1 MRKTLEDIK
10 RIGHCSPEGFC
21 HAFALSRKDPY
32 LERSRWFRGLHNN
45 LITFIQAALQPL
57 LPSPYFALTG
67 ELIWMEGSER
77 YVDPDVDVLRR
88 GLCGRREDVER
99 GKEGGVATLVA
110 EAEEEPVIVAVPQS
124 PDEERTEPYLEIY
137 ARREGEDRLVTSIE
151 VLSLT
156 NKTLGSEGRQKYLE
170 KQQEIL
176 SGQVNLVE
184 IDLLRGGAHAS
195 AVPLWLAREKA
206 GPFDYHVSVRRFD
219 RPGEFLVYPIPLQRR
234 LPTIRIPLL
243 PGDPSIPI
251 SLQAVFQR
259 ASSRPHAAQY
269 DIGTTQIDPPLT
281 PAQATWASQVLTPA
295 TAAKPNS

>member
-1 MRKTLEDIK
+1 MP
-10 RIGHCSPEGFC
+10 SPFPGM
-21 HAFALSRKDPY
+21 DPY

-45 LITFIQAALQPL
+45 LITFIQEALQPL

-88 GLCGRREDVER
+88 VPIGPREAVQSGE
-99 GKEGGVATLVA
+99 EGGVATLVA
-110 EAEEEPVIVAVPQS
+110 EAEVEPVIVAVPHP

-137 ARREGEDRLVTSIE
+137 ARREGEGEDRLVTSIE
-151 VLSLT
+151 VLSPT

-176 SGQVNLVE
+176 SGQVHLVE
-184 IDLLRGGAHAS
+184 IDLLRGGAHSS

-243 PGDPSIPI
+243 PGDSSIPL

-259 ASSRPHAAQY
+259 AY
-269 DIGTTQIDPPLT
+269 DAGPYHRAVRYREDQIEPPLT
-281 PAQATWASQVLTPA
+281 PAQATWVSQVLVPA
-295 TAAKPNS
+295 TAAQPNH

>member
-1 MRKTLEDIK
+1 MP
-10 RIGHCSPEGFC
+10 SPFPGM
-21 HAFALSRKDPY
+21 DPY
-32 LERSRWFRGLHNN
+32 LERSRWFRGLHNS
-45 LITFIQAALQPL
+45 LVFCLQEALQPL
-57 LPSPYFALTG
+57 LPAPYFALSG

-88 GLCGRREDVER
+88 VPSGPREAVES
-99 GKEGGVATLVA
+99 GEEGGVATLVA
-110 EAEEEPVIVAVPQS
+110 EAEEEPVIVAVPQP

-151 VLSLT
+151 ILSLT

-170 KQQEIL
+170 QQQEIL
-176 SGQVNLVE
+176 SGQVHLVE
-184 IDLLRGGAHAS
+184 IDLLRGGAHSS

-206 GPFDYHVSVRRFD
+206 GPFDYHVSVRRYD

-234 LPTIRIPLL
+234 LPTIRIPLQ

-259 ASSRPHAAQY
+259 AYDAGPYRRAVRYGEDPIDLPLTTAQAAWAAQ
-269 DIGTTQIDPPLT
+269 ILT
-281 PAQATWASQVLTPA
+281 PAARS
-295 TAAKPNS
+295 S

>member
-1 MRKTLEDIK
+1 MP
-10 RIGHCSPEGFC
+10 SPFPGM
-21 HAFALSRKDPY
+21 DPY
-32 LERSRWFRGLHNN
+32 LERSRWFRGLHND
-45 LITFIQAALQPL
+45 LITLIQAAIQPL

-77 YVDPDVDVLRR
+77 HVEPNVDVLRR
-88 GLCGRREDVER
+88 VQGGPREAVES
-99 GKEGGVATLVA
+99 GEEGGVATLVA
-110 EAEEEPVIVAVPQS
+110 EAEDEPIIVTIPQT

-137 ARREGEDRLVTSIE
+137 AQRESEDRLVTSIE
-151 VLSLT
+151 VLSQT
-156 NKTLGSEGRQKYLE
+156 NKTLGSKGRQKYLE

-184 IDLLRGGAHAS
+184 IDLLRGGAHSS

-259 ASSRPHAAQY
+259 AYDAGPYRRAVRYGEDPTDLPLTTAQAAWAAQ
-269 DIGTTQIDPPLT
+269 ILT
-281 PAQATWASQVLTPA
+281 GF
-295 TAAKPNS
+295 

>member
-1 MRKTLEDIK
+1 M
-10 RIGHCSPEGFC
+10 
-21 HAFALSRKDPY
+21 DPY
-32 LERSRWFRGLHNN
+32 LERSRWFRGLRNS
-45 LITFIQAALQPL
+45 LVFCLQEALQPL
-57 LPSPYFALTG
+57 LPAPYFALSG
-67 ELIWMEGSER
+67 ELIWIEGSER

-88 GLCGRREDVER
+88 VPSGPREAVE
-99 GKEGGVATLVA
+99 GGEEGGVATLVA
-110 EAEEEPVIVAVPQS
+110 QTEDEPIVVTVPPS

-176 SGQVNLVE
+176 SGQIHLVE
-184 IDLLRGGAHAS
+184 IDLLRGGAHSS

-234 LPTIRIPLL
+234 LPSIRIPLL

-259 ASSRPHAAQY
+259 AY
-269 DIGTTQIDPPLT
+269 DAGPYRRAVRYREDQIDPPLT
-281 PAQATWASQVLTPA
+281 PAQATWASQVLAPA
-295 TAAKPNS
+295 SAPKPNS

>member
-1 MRKTLEDIK
+1 MP
-10 RIGHCSPEGFC
+10 SPFPGM
-21 HAFALSRKDPY
+21 DPY
-32 LERSRWFRGLHNN
+32 LERSRWFRGLHNS
-45 LITFIQAALQPL
+45 LIFCLQEALQPL
-57 LPSPYFALTG
+57 LPAPYFALSG

-88 GLCGRREDVER
+88 VPSGPREAVES
-99 GKEGGVATLVA
+99 GEEGGVATLVA
-110 EAEEEPVIVAVPQS
+110 QAEDGPIVVTVPQS

-176 SGQVNLVE
+176 SGQVHLVE
-184 IDLLRGGAHAS
+184 IDLLRGGAHSS

-259 ASSRPHAAQY
+259 AY
-269 DIGTTQIDPPLT
+269 DAGPYRRAVRYREDQIDPPLT
-281 PAQATWASQVLTPA
+281 PAQATWASQVLAQAYAP
-295 TAAKPNS
+295 KPNS

>member
-1 MRKTLEDIK
+1 MP
-10 RIGHCSPEGFC
+10 SPFPGM
-21 HAFALSRKDPY
+21 DPY

-45 LITFIQAALQPL
+45 LITFLQEALQPL

-67 ELIWMEGSER
+67 ELIWLEGSER
-77 YVDPDVDVLRR
+77 YVEPDVDVLRPSSVR
-88 GLCGRREDVER
+88 RREDVE
-99 GKEGGVATLVA
+99 GGEEGGVATLVA
-110 EAEEEPVIVAVPQS
+110 QAEEEPIVVTVPQS

-184 IDLLRGGAHAS
+184 IDLLRGGAHSS
-195 AVPLWLAREKA
+195 AVPHWLAREKA

-219 RPGEFLVYPIPLQRR
+219 RPGEFLVHPISLPRR
-234 LPTIRIPLL
+234 LPTVQIPLL
-243 PGDPSIPI
+243 PGDPAIPI

-259 ASSRPHAAQY
+259 AY
-269 DIGTTQIDPPLT
+269 DAGPYRRAVRYGEDSIDPPLT
-281 PAQATWASQVLTPA
+281 TAQAAWAAQILTPA
-295 TAAKPNS
+295 ASSP

>member
-1 MRKTLEDIK
+1 MP
-10 RIGHCSPEGFC
+10 SPFPGM
-21 HAFALSRKDPY
+21 DPY

-45 LITFIQAALQPL
+45 LITFIQEALQPL

-67 ELIWMEGSER
+67 ELIWLEGSER
-77 YVDPDVDVLRR
+77 YVEPDVDVLRPSSV
-88 GLCGRREDVER
+88 RRHEDVE
-99 GKEGGVATLVA
+99 GGEEGGVATLVA
-110 EAEEEPVIVAVPQS
+110 QAEEEPIVVTVPRS

-151 VLSLT
+151 ILSLT

-184 IDLLRGGAHAS
+184 IDLLRGGAHTS
-195 AVPLWLAREKA
+195 SVPHWLAKEKA

-219 RPGEFLVYPIPLQRR
+219 RPGEFLVHPISLPRR
-234 LPTIRIPLL
+234 LPTVQIPLL
-243 PGDPSIPI
+243 PGDPAIPI

-259 ASSRPHAAQY
+259 AY
-269 DIGTTQIDPPLT
+269 DAGPYRRAVRYGEDPIDPPLT
-281 PAQATWASQVLTPA
+281 IAQAAWAAQILMPA
-295 TAAKPNS
+295 ASCP

>member
-1 MRKTLEDIK
+1 MP
-10 RIGHCSPEGFC
+10 SPFPGM
-21 HAFALSRKDPY
+21 DPY
-32 LERSRWFRGLHNN
+32 LERSRWFRGLHNS
-45 LITFIQAALQPL
+45 LIFCLQEALQPL
-57 LPSPYFALTG
+57 LPAPYFALSG
-67 ELIWMEGSER
+67 RADLDGGLR
-77 YVDPDVDVLRR
+77 ALRR
-88 GLCGRREDVER
+88 SRCRCASTGASGPREAVES
-99 GKEGGVATLVA
+99 GEEGGVATLVA
-110 EAEEEPVIVAVPQS
+110 EAEDEPIIVAVPQ
-124 PDEERTEPYLEIY
+124 PPEEERTEPYLEIY

-184 IDLLRGGAHAS
+184 IDLLRGGAHSS

-259 ASSRPHAAQY
+259 AY
-269 DIGTTQIDPPLT
+269 DAGPYRRAVRYGEDPIDPPLT
-281 PAQATWASQVLTPA
+281 TAQAAWAAQILTPA
-295 TAAKPNS
+295 ARSS

>member
-1 MRKTLEDIK
+1 MP
-10 RIGHCSPEGFC
+10 SPFPGM
-21 HAFALSRKDPY
+21 DPY
-32 LERSRWFRGLHNN
+32 LERSRWFRGLHNS
-45 LITFIQAALQPL
+45 LIFCLQEALQPL
-57 LPSPYFALTG
+57 LPAPYFALSG

-88 GLCGRREDVER
+88 VPSGPSEAVES
-99 GKEGGVATLVA
+99 GEEGGVATLVTQA
-110 EAEEEPVIVAVPQS
+110 EDEPIVVTVPQS
-124 PDEERTEPYLEIY
+124 PEEERTEPYLEIY

-184 IDLLRGGAHAS
+184 IDLLRGGAHSS
-195 AVPLWLAREKA
+195 AVPLWLVREKA

-234 LPTIRIPLL
+234 LPAIRIPLL

-259 ASSRPHAAQY
+259 AY
-269 DIGTTQIDPPLT
+269 DAGPYRRAVRYGEDPIDLPLT
-281 PAQATWASQVLTPA
+281 TAQAAWAAQVLTPA
-295 TAAKPNS
+295 ARSS

>member
-1 MRKTLEDIK
+1 MP
-10 RIGHCSPEGFC
+10 SPFPGM
-21 HAFALSRKDPY
+21 DPY
-32 LERSRWFRGLHNN
+32 LERSRWFRGLHND
-45 LITFIQAALQPL
+45 LITLIQAAIQPL

-77 YVDPDVDVLRR
+77 HVEPNVDVLRR
-88 GLCGRREDVER
+88 VQGGPREAVES
-99 GKEGGVATLVA
+99 GEEGGVATLVA
-110 EAEEEPVIVAVPQS
+110 EAEDEPIIVTIPQT

-151 VLSLT
+151 VLSQT

-176 SGQVNLVE
+176 SGQVHLVE
-184 IDLLRGGAHAS
+184 IDLLRGGAHSS

-259 ASSRPHAAQY
+259 AY
-269 DIGTTQIDPPLT
+269 DAGPYRRAVRYGEDPVDPPLT
-281 PAQATWASQVLTPA
+281 TAQAAWAAQILTPA
-295 TAAKPNS
+295 ASSS

>member
-1 MRKTLEDIK
+1 MP
-10 RIGHCSPEGFC
+10 SPFPGM
-21 HAFALSRKDPY
+21 DTY
-32 LERSRWFRGLHNN
+32 LERSRWFRGLHNS
-45 LITFIQAALQPL
+45 LIFCLQEALQPL
-57 LPSPYFALTG
+57 LPAPYFALSG

-88 GLCGRREDVER
+88 VPSGPRQAVES
-99 GKEGGVATLVA
+99 GEEGGVATLVA
-110 EAEEEPVIVAVPQS
+110 EAEEEPVIVAVSQP
-124 PDEERTEPYLEIY
+124 PDEERTEPCLEIY

-184 IDLLRGGAHAS
+184 IDLLRGVAHSS

-219 RPGEFLVYPIPLQRR
+219 RPGEFLVYPILLQRR
-234 LPTIRIPLL
+234 LPIIRIPLL

-259 ASSRPHAAQY
+259 AY
-269 DIGTTQIDPPLT
+269 DAGPYHRAVRYREDQIDPPLT
-281 PAQATWASQVLTPA
+281 PAQATWVSQVLVPA
-295 TAAKPNS
+295 TAAKPNL

>member
-1 MRKTLEDIK
+1 MT
-10 RIGHCSPEGFC
+10 
-21 HAFALSRKDPY
+21 
-32 LERSRWFRGLHNN
+32 
-45 LITFIQAALQPL
+45 
-57 LPSPYFALTG
+57 
-67 ELIWMEGSER
+67 
-77 YVDPDVDVLRR
+77 
-88 GLCGRREDVER
+88 
-99 GKEGGVATLVA
+99 
-110 EAEEEPVIVAVPQS
+110 VPQS
-124 PDEERTEPYLEIY
+124 PEEERTEPYLEIY

-184 IDLLRGGAHAS
+184 IDLLRGGAHSS

-251 SLQAVFQR
+251 SLQTVFQR
-259 ASSRPHAAQY
+259 LRRGPLSPRGTVRRRPDRSSINHRSSRLGSRVGKGRPAGSSELRVSPSPSKIPYGGFSPVRLQMDRQWRPSTLPQGLSAVHIRPMTPSYTPPQFSLPG
-269 DIGTTQIDPPLT
+269 IRDPRRDYPF
-281 PAQATWASQVLTPA
+281 
-295 TAAKPNS
+295 